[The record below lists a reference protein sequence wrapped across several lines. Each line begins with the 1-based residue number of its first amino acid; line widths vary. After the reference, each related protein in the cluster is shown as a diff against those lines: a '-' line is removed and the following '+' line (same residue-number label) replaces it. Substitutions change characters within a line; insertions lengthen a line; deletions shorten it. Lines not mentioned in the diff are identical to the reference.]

1 MDFVTEW
8 LWCLLA
14 FVSGSVVAWVIT
26 VLTVRHTSEEDAL
39 AGMPGSGEIGAR

>member
-1 MDFVTEW
+1 MGFVTEW

-26 VLTVRHTSEEDAL
+26 ILLVRRTSEEEVLADL
-39 AGMPGSGEIGAR
+39 AGSREIGAR